1 MSSNQALTNSNVVIE
16 NLREEDL
23 AAADHVF
30 RLAFGTFM
38 GLPDPMQFAA
48 GADYVNTRWK
58 TDPTAFFA
66 AKINGQLVGTNFATN
81 RGSVGFFGPLT
92 IHPSFWDQGIGKR
105 LMEPII
111 DCFARWETTHSGL
124 FTFAQSQKHVGLYQR
139 FGFWPRFLT
148 AIMSIPV
155 QQEKQTPATMFSQLS
170 SEEREEALQACDE
183 LTDGIYPGM
192 TVASELSGVSDQ
204 NLGDTVLL
212 WKGARLAGIA
222 VCHCGAGS
230 EGGPESCHI
239 KFGAVANDA
248 NSAENFSQLLDACE
262 TLAARCAVA
271 KLTAGVST
279 ARIEAYQMM
288 LARGFKTEIQGVT
301 MHRPNESGYSRPGAF
316 VIDDWR

>member
-148 AIMSIPV
+148 AVMSKAVGQARRQSGWTAFSGVPGN
-155 QQEKQTPATMFSQLS
+155 QQDTLLRT
-170 SEEREEALQACDE
+170 CTD
-183 LTDGIYPGM
+183 LTDRIYPG
-192 TVASELSGVSDQ
+192 L
-204 NLGDTVLL
+204 
-212 WKGARLAGIA
+212 
-222 VCHCGAGS
+222 
-230 EGGPESCHI
+230 
-239 KFGAVANDA
+239 
-248 NSAENFSQLLDACE
+248 
-262 TLAARCAVA
+262 
-271 KLTAGVST
+271 
-279 ARIEAYQMM
+279 
-288 LARGFKTEIQGVT
+288 GVT
-301 MHRPNESGYSRPGAF
+301 QEVRSVNRQTLG
-316 VIDDWR
+316 

>member
-1 MSSNQALTNSNVVIE
+1 MSSKQVPTSNILIE

-30 RLAFGTFM
+30 RLAFGTFI
-38 GLPDPMQFAA
+38 GLPDPLQFAA

-66 AKINGQLVGTNFATN
+66 AKINGELVGTNFATN

-92 IHPSFWDQGIGKR
+92 IHPAFWDQGIGKR
-105 LMEPII
+105 LMEPIV
-111 DCFARWETTHSGL
+111 DCFRRWETTHSGL

-148 AIMSIPV
+148 AIMSFSV
-155 QQEKQTPATMFSQLS
+155 QQEKQTPATMFSELS
-170 SEEREEALQACDE
+170 SEEREVALAACDE

-192 TVASELSGVSDQ
+192 SVVSELSAVYDQ
-204 NLGDTVLL
+204 NIGDTVLV
-212 WKGARLAGIA
+212 WKDAQLVGLA

-230 EGGPESCHI
+230 EGGPESCHV
-239 KFGAVANDA
+239 KFGAVATDA
-248 NSAENFSQLLDACE
+248 NSAGNFSQLLDACE
-262 TLAARCAVA
+262 TLAAWRGLK
-271 KLTAGVST
+271 KLTAGVNT

-288 LARGFKTEIQGVT
+288 LNRGFKTDMQGVT

>member
-1 MSSNQALTNSNVVIE
+1 MSSEQAAPTSHVIIE

-30 RLAFGTFM
+30 RLAFGTFI
-38 GLPDPMQFAA
+38 GLPDPLQFAA
-48 GADYVNTRWK
+48 GADYINTRWK
-58 TDPTAFFA
+58 TDPEAFFA
-66 AKINGQLVGTNFATN
+66 AKVDGRLVGSNFATN

-92 IHPSFWDQGIGKR
+92 IHPAFWDQGIGKR
-105 LMEPII
+105 LMEPIV
-111 DCFARWETTHSGL
+111 DCFTRWKTTHSGL
-124 FTFAQSQKHVGLYQR
+124 FTFPQSQKHVGLYQR

-148 AIMSIPV
+148 AIMAFPV

-170 SEEREEALQACDE
+170 SEEREAALKACDE

-192 TVASELSGVSDQ
+192 SVASELLGVYDQ
-204 NLGDTVLL
+204 NIGDTVLL
-212 WKGARLAGIA
+212 WKGGKLAGVA

-230 EGGPESCHI
+230 EGGPESCLV
-239 KFGAVANDA
+239 KFGAVATGV
-248 NSAENFSQLLDACE
+248 NSAETFSQLLDACE
-262 TLAARCAVA
+262 TLAARRGLT
-271 KLTAGVST
+271 KLIAGVNT

>member
-1 MSSNQALTNSNVVIE
+1 MSSKEAPTSNVVIE

-30 RLAFGTFM
+30 RLAFGTFI
-38 GLPDPMQFAA
+38 GLPDPLQFAA
-48 GADYVNTRWK
+48 GADYINTRWK
-58 TDPTAFFA
+58 TDSSAFFA

-92 IHPSFWDQGIGKR
+92 IHPGFWDQGIGKR

-124 FTFAQSQKHVGLYQR
+124 FTFPQSQKHVGLYQR

-148 AIMSIPV
+148 AIMSISV
-155 QQEKQTPATMFSQLS
+155 QREKQTSATMFSQLS
-170 SEEREEALQACDE
+170 PEERGKALKACDE

-192 TVASELSGVSDQ
+192 SVASELLGVYDQ
-204 NLGDTVLL
+204 DIGDTVLL
-212 WKGARLAGIA
+212 WKGAHLAGVA

-230 EGGPESCHI
+230 EAGPDSCHV
-239 KFGAVANDA
+239 KFGAVATEA

-262 TLAARCAVA
+262 TLAAQRGLT
-271 KLTAGVST
+271 KLTAGVNT

-301 MHRPNESGYSRPGAF
+301 MHRPNESGYSRAGAF

>member
-1 MSSNQALTNSNVVIE
+1 MSSKQAATNSSVVIE

-30 RLAFGTFM
+30 RLAFGTFI
-38 GLPDPMQFAA
+38 GLPDPLQFAA
-48 GADYVNTRWK
+48 GADFINTRWK
-58 TDPTAFFA
+58 TDPAAFFA

-92 IHPSFWDQGIGKR
+92 IHPAFWDQGIGKR
-105 LMEPII
+105 LMEPIVH
-111 DCFARWETTHSGL
+111 CFERWETTHSGL

-148 AIMSIPV
+148 AIMSISV
-155 QQEKQTPATMFSQLS
+155 REKQTPATMFSQLS
-170 SEEREEALQACDE
+170 SEEREEALKACDR

-192 TVASELSGVSDQ
+192 SIASELSGVYDQ
-204 NLGDTVLL
+204 NIGDTVLL
-212 WKGARLAGIA
+212 WKGAKLAAVA
-222 VCHCGAGS
+222 VCHSGAGS
-230 EGGPESCHI
+230 EGGFESCHV
-239 KFGAVANDA
+239 KFGAVATEA
-248 NSAENFSQLLDACE
+248 NSAESFSQLLDACE
-262 TLAARCAVA
+262 TLAARRGLT
-271 KLTAGVST
+271 KLTAGVNT

-288 LARGFKTEIQGVT
+288 LARGFKTEMQGVT